1 MKDILTIDFLSEVL
15 CENISDFSIIGNNI
29 NYIIENYETEEDGEL
44 VYIDL
49 GTNININDLIDRCI
63 DKYKSEYTFGVFTDI
78 DSQWC
83 NIWKYGT
90 EDNARPFLGN
100 TKLESVIK
108 ACQYIYN
115 IKKETK

>member
-15 CENISDFSIIGNNI
+15 GLKVWKVLDCNMNTLRYCIYPNKGDEPSEYMFP
-29 NYIIENYETEEDGEL
+29 
-44 VYIDL
+44 
-49 GTNININDLIDRCI
+49 ININDLMDRCI
-63 DKYKSEYTFGVFTDI
+63 EKYKSEYTFGVFTDK
-78 DSQWC
+78 DSYWC

-100 TKLESVIK
+100 TKIESVIK

-115 IKKETK
+115 IKKDLK